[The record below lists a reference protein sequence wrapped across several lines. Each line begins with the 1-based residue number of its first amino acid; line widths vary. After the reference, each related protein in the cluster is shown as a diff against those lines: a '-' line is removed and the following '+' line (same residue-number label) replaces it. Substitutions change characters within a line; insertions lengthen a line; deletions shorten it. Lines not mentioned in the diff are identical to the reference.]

1 MVYIYVVDMFTLVRK
16 LDNIYQRKIMAE
28 FKIEIADADVGRV
41 LTAVASNYNRPEKV
55 IIDKEEVDNPETVA
69 QFANR
74 MVREFLSENVKAY
87 EIRLAKEQAANS
99 VDTSVTI
106 NDPAV

>member
-1 MVYIYVVDMFTLVRK
+1 
-16 LDNIYQRKIMAE
+16 MAE

-55 IIDKEEVDNPETVA
+55 IIDEEEVDNPETVA

-87 EIRLAKEQAANS
+87 EVRLAREQAANS
-99 VDTSVTI
+99 VDASVTI

>member
-1 MVYIYVVDMFTLVRK
+1 
-16 LDNIYQRKIMAE
+16 MAE

>member
-1 MVYIYVVDMFTLVRK
+1 
-16 LDNIYQRKIMAE
+16 MAE
-28 FKIEIADADVGRV
+28 FKIEIADSDVGRV

-55 IIDKEEVDNPETVA
+55 IIGEEEVDNPETVA

-87 EIRLAKEQAANS
+87 EVRLAREQAANS
-99 VDTSVTI
+99 VDASVTI